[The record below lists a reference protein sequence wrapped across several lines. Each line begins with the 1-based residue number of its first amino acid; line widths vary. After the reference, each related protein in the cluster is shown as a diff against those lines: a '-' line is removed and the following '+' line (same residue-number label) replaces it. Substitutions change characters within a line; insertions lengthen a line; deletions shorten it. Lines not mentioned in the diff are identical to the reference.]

1 MTDLE
6 MAVFK
11 QIGSRI
17 RAARTE
23 KKMSQ
28 AELAEKAHLCLPQ
41 ISEVELGKVKMNLYT
56 FIKIV
61 EALQVSADS
70 ILRPDTP
77 EMKSVFQGEFAELLS
92 DCRRNR
98 VHSQNRERVKSHD
111 AHKER
116 LLRFL
121 TGQHLA
127 CFFFM
132 RLSRLTRSFLYFF
145 VGFRAISTQ
154 FYIFFISIFNPW

>member
-1 MTDLE
+1 MTDSE
-6 MAVFK
+6 AVVFK

-77 EMKSVFQGEFAELLS
+77 ETKSVFQGEFSKLLS
-92 DCRRNR
+92 DCTAAETE
-98 VHSQNRERVKSHD
+98 SILKIVKELKITMHTKKD
-111 AHKER
+111 NYD
-116 LLRFL
+116 F
-121 TGQHLA
+121 
-127 CFFFM
+127 
-132 RLSRLTRSFLYFF
+132 
-145 VGFRAISTQ
+145 
-154 FYIFFISIFNPW
+154 

>member
-1 MTDLE
+1 MTGLE
-6 MAVFK
+6 MDIFK
-11 QIGSRI
+11 QIGARI
-17 RAARTE
+17 RATRLE

-77 EMKSVFQGEFAELLS
+77 EMKSVFQGEFSELLS
-92 DCRRNR
+92 DCTAAETE
-98 VHSQNRERVKSHD
+98 SILKIVKELKVTMHTK
-111 AHKER
+111 KENYD
-116 LLRFL
+116 F
-121 TGQHLA
+121 
-127 CFFFM
+127 
-132 RLSRLTRSFLYFF
+132 
-145 VGFRAISTQ
+145 
-154 FYIFFISIFNPW
+154 

>member
-1 MTDLE
+1 MTELKMD
-6 MAVFK
+6 VFK
-11 QIGSRI
+11 QIGARI
-17 RAARTE
+17 RAARLE
-23 KKMSQ
+23 QKMSQ

-92 DCRRNR
+92 DCTAAETE
-98 VHSQNRERVKSHD
+98 SILKIVKELKSTMHIK
-111 AHKER
+111 KENCD
-116 LLRFL
+116 L
-121 TGQHLA
+121 
-127 CFFFM
+127 
-132 RLSRLTRSFLYFF
+132 
-145 VGFRAISTQ
+145 
-154 FYIFFISIFNPW
+154 

>member
-1 MTDLE
+1 
-6 MAVFK
+6 
-11 QIGSRI
+11 
-17 RAARTE
+17 
-23 KKMSQ
+23 MSQ

-92 DCRRNR
+92 DCTAAETESILKI
-98 VHSQNRERVKSHD
+98 VKELKSHD

-132 RLSRLTRSFLYFF
+132 RLSRLTRSFF
-145 VGFRAISTQ
+145 VLFCRLSSDFHTVL
-154 FYIFFISIFNPW
+154 YIFHIDF